1 MGEPAKKIEPS
12 PSRSALPTLEMLG
25 ELANEL
31 AGHGRAHEAP
41 V

>member
-1 MGEPAKKIEPS
+1 MGEPA
-12 PSRSALPTLEMLG
+12 RSAQSEQKRFASPLEMLG

-31 AGHGRAHEAP
+31 AGMAEHEAP